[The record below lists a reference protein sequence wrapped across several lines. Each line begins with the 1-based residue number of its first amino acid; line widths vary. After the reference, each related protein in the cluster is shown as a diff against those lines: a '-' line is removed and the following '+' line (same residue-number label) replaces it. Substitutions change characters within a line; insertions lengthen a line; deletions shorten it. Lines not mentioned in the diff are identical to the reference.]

1 MEMTLNNSFLA
12 IENNDLELIN
22 GGINWD
28 RVFTGISIAG
38 AALLG
43 IAGIVT
49 TPLWVPTLGCFLIGT
64 AVGYYLFY

>member
-38 AALLG
+38 AAIGLV
-43 IAGIVT
+43 AG
-49 TPLWVPTLGCFLIGT
+49 G
-64 AVGYYLFY
+64 AVIIKG